1 MPTSRIGPIGSIGK
15 LMQGIG
21 VEPEIHALRR
31 HLLDREIDISI
42 LEMPEPGSIAQ
53 RVEELD
59 DSAIV
64 HDRELAR
71 MRKEQLR
78 QELLESGEIVIDLLL
93 M

>member
-1 MPTSRIGPIGSIGK
+1 
-15 LMQGIG
+15 MQGIG
-21 VEPEIHALRR
+21 VEPEIYALARD
-31 HLLDREIDISI
+31 LLDREIDISI
-42 LEMPEPGSIAQ
+42 LQMPEPGRVAQ

-59 DSAIV
+59 DNAIV